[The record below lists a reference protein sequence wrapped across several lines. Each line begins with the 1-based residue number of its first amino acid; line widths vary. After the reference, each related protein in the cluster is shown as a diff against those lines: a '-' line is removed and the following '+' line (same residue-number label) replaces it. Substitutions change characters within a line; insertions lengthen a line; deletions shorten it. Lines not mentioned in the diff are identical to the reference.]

1 ILLVRGQ
8 LRRPGRPRLALRQS
22 GVAQV
27 LAHRI
32 PRDAELLGNASD
44 RVVVPIQGVN
54 LFHFSTLQQGPQPP
68 NPLAGSLE
76 SRIRWRVGH
85 FHPAPGSRVNRP
97 QHGPASCPRGLDSD
111 ANCSANCPSCSAGGI
126 LVIGLG
132 LLGVSLSGF
141 SPTTDGSPD
150 HSLFTDR
157 LSHHLL
163 VALLRSFQVTVIC
176 LVVELGVG
184 LGLATL
190 WNRDFKGQNIVRSL
204 MLMPLLIAP
213 LILSLLWN
221 FMLHY
226 DYGAVN
232 QFLQWLGLPKV
243 SWWSPRYALLTIA
256 MITVWQWFPFSAFVL
271 LAGLRS
277 LPK

>member
-1 ILLVRGQ
+1 NRSTAVVAHGPEFAKQDLAVVNTVFQHAPFDILLVRGQ

-97 QHGPASCPRGLDSD
+97 QHIQGVGTA
-111 ANCSANCPSCSAGGI
+111 AK
-126 LVIGLG
+126 
-132 LLGVSLSGF
+132 LLGFLAG
-141 SPTTDGSPD
+141 
-150 HSLFTDR
+150 
-157 LSHHLL
+157 
-163 VALLRSFQVTVIC
+163 
-176 LVVELGVG
+176 GVG
-184 LGLATL
+184 LVAVLLRGRVRHHPFLWAGLLFVA
-190 WNRDFKGQNIVRSL
+190 W
-204 MLMPLLIAP
+204 AWA
-213 LILSLLWN
+213 SLLWSVDQPN
-221 FMLHY
+221 TIKRALAY
-226 DYGAVN
+226 TQLLVYGLVGVPVR
-232 QFLQWLGLPKV
+232 WKG
-243 SWWSPRYALLTIA
+243 
-256 MITVWQWFPFSAFVL
+256 FSFK
-271 LAGLRS
+271 LAGRLRLGS
-277 LPK
+277 MGVCIVNRLGVYAGFGGDPSALCGRGI

>member
-1 ILLVRGQ
+1 NRSTAVVAHGPEFAKQDLAVVNTVFQHAPFDILLVRGQ

-97 QHGPASCPRGLDSD
+97 QHWVPRGRGRPTQPLPLGWRPSMPAGGAGSPRPWPWDKSCSRPTTRPACPR
-111 ANCSANCPSCSAGGI
+111 PSRGGI
-126 LVIGLG
+126 A
-132 LLGVSLSGF
+132 STS
-141 SPTTDGSPD
+141 
-150 HSLFTDR
+150 
-157 LSHHLL
+157 
-163 VALLRSFQVTVIC
+163 
-176 LVVELGVG
+176 
-184 LGLATL
+184 
-190 WNRDFKGQNIVRSL
+190 
-204 MLMPLLIAP
+204 
-213 LILSLLWN
+213 
-221 FMLHY
+221 
-226 DYGAVN
+226 
-232 QFLQWLGLPKV
+232 
-243 SWWSPRYALLTIA
+243 
-256 MITVWQWFPFSAFVL
+256 
-271 LAGLRS
+271 
-277 LPK
+277 